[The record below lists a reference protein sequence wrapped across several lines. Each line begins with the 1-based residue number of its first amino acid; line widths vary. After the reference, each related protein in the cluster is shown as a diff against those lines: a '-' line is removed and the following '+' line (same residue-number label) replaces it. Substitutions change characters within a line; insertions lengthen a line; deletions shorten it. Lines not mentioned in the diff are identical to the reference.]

1 MKTSWLLSIVEL
13 AFLAHKANS
22 TDYPLLPYDPK
33 TTSGC
38 ADWFNN
44 KNGESY
50 EWVRDYF
57 RITPEEFRPLHRPP
71 GPDMGCYVENPDM
84 PIFDINIDPNGDP
97 SLTIPKCWQTCY
109 RRFYEYAGVQNGSQC
124 WCGSCI
130 GGEWAAN
137 QTDCN
142 SPCTGNHSTFCGGR
156 GLLQIF
162 KAEENVPSAT
172 TPITS
177 TTGTTSPNSTT
188 GTARRLHE
196 EKVESHMDEF
206 LG

>member
-57 RITPEEFRPLHRPP
+57 RITPEEFRRW
-71 GPDMGCYVENPDM
+71 NPSVGLDCK
-84 PIFDINIDPNGDP
+84 PWYNWNSYCIITWTKINETKTTTTTTTTKTSTSTAPTLSP
-97 SLTIPKCWQTCY
+97 SPTTWT
-109 RRFYEYAGVQNGSQC
+109 R
-124 WCGSCI
+124 
-130 GGEWAAN
+130 
-137 QTDCN
+137 
-142 SPCTGNHSTFCGGR
+142 H
-156 GLLQIF
+156 GLL
-162 KAEENVPSAT
+162 
-172 TPITS
+172 
-177 TTGTTSPNSTT
+177 
-188 GTARRLHE
+188 RREPGHAHLRHQ
-196 EKVESHMDEF
+196 H
-206 LG
+206 